1 MARIDRTQA
10 AGCLLAGATLG
21 AAVALLFAPQSGIRT
36 RRDIRRL
43 AGNTAER
50 LDDFQQAIRD
60 QTDEW
65 VDDISE
71 VVKDGVE
78 RGKKLGSESYQ
89 KVLQSFDNARQCVED
104 GRSRIELLI
113 GTSTKELGS

>member
-1 MARIDRTQA
+1 MARIDMTQA

-21 AAVALLFAPQSGIRT
+21 AAVALLFAPQSGNRT

-43 AGNTAER
+43 AGNTAKR
-50 LDDFQQAIRD
+50 LDDFQDAIRN

-71 VVKDGVE
+71 VVKDSVE
-78 RGKKLGSESYQ
+78 RGKRLGSESCQ

-104 GRSRIELLI
+104 GRSRIERLI
-113 GTSTKELGS
+113 GTSAKENA

>member
-10 AGCLLAGATLG
+10 AGFLIAGATLG

-36 RRDIRRL
+36 RRHIRRL

-50 LDDFQQAIRD
+50 LDAFQEAIRD
-60 QTDEW
+60 QTADW
-65 VDDISE
+65 VDDISK
-71 VVKDGVE
+71 VVIGRVE
-78 RGKKLGSESYQ
+78 RGKKLGSESCE
-89 KVLQSFDNARQCVED
+89 KVLQSFDTAKQCVED

-113 GTSTKELGS
+113 GTATKEDV

>member
-1 MARIDRTQA
+1 MARIDMTQA

-43 AGNTAER
+43 AWNTAER

-113 GTSTKELGS
+113 GTSTKEMGS

>member
-36 RRDIRRL
+36 RKHIRRL

-50 LDDFQQAIRD
+50 LDGFQEAIRD
-60 QTDEW
+60 QTADW

-71 VVKDGVE
+71 VVKDGVA
-78 RGKKLGSESYQ
+78 RGKKLGSESRQ
-89 KVLQSFDNARQCVED
+89 KVLQSFDNAKQCVEE
-104 GRSRIELLI
+104 GRGRIELLI
-113 GTSTKELGS
+113 GASTREDV